1 MIILC
6 PHAAVVESAYTADLK
21 SAPKGYGFKS
31 RQRHHVG
38 SGALHAAAEQK
49 ARPFA
54 RRLCIRFPDPP
65 FKIEALLEASILF
78 LRENLPPSGEGGPRL
93 RGG

>member
-31 RQRHHVG
+31 RQRHHG
-38 SGALHAAAEQK
+38 GGMDLLHSAAEH
-49 ARPFA
+49 R
-54 RRLCIRFPDPP
+54 
-65 FKIEALLEASILF
+65 
-78 LRENLPPSGEGGPRL
+78 
-93 RGG
+93 